1 MSIWNKILVGL
12 IGITALF
19 FFHAAA
25 RTVKT
30 YKYWSEQVVKF
41 EKKLEEKRADNLSL
55 KTADYKHPRDDGTV
69 GVEQL
74 RIDLGR
80 VLANRGR
87 IWTNCT
93 KKKVAEDSK
102 GLTEIAVSTEE
113 GGFTDKMLVYVFED
127 GDDQSP
133 GKYLGEFR
141 VKPIDEKQVGLVSTT
156 QLVTALSKNVAG
168 STTPWVLY
176 EIMPND
182 EHEAFISVPD
192 DLRKFVSADV
202 LKDAQDFKGLT
213 DDQKWLVLKGVPDA
227 AGKTLRPLIDYL
239 AIFRACE
246 KDRMLYADRLEAAH
260 RDFQY
265 LDGASREVS
274 LQESLVEKEKTQVAS
289 ERDRAQKELSAV
301 TDHYAALQRML
312 TFNQMAVKAAIA
324 ANVEYAKEIARRQ
337 KEAADLIDRRTRSMA
352 LSGPGT
358 N

>member
-1 MSIWNKILVGL
+1 MSIWNKILVVL

-30 YKYWSEQVVKF
+30 YKYWSGRVVAFEQ
-41 EKKLEEKRADNLSL
+41 KLEAVKKDNVSL
-55 KTADYKHPRDDGTV
+55 KTADYKHPREDGTV

-87 IWTNCT
+87 IWSNCT

-102 GLTEIAVSTEE
+102 GLTEVAVSTEE

-156 QLVTALSKNVAG
+156 QMVTALSKNVAD
-168 STTPWVLY
+168 SKAPWVLY
-176 EIMPND
+176 EVMPND
-182 EHEAFISVPD
+182 DHEAFFNVPE
-192 DLRKFVSADV
+192 DLRKFVPAAFI
-202 LKDAQDFKGLT
+202 KDAQDFNALT
-213 DDQKWLVLKGVPDA
+213 DDQKLLVLEGTPDE
-227 AGKTLRPLIDYL
+227 AGKKLRALVDFL

-246 KDRMLYADRLEAAH
+246 KDRMLYADRLEAAN

-289 ERDRAQKELSAV
+289 ERDRAQKELTAV